1 MYILKTVG
9 TYKVPDYVQIRDDDY
24 KLIELIKLSFFE
36 KKVKEKFDKDKA
48 NEIIDRLNNTPYGEV
63 IEIKGQWE
71 K

>member
-36 KKVKEKFDKDKA
+36 KKIKEKFDSDEA
-48 NEIIDRLNNTPYGEV
+48 DEIIDKVKNTPYGEV
-63 IEIKGQWE
+63 IEINGQWE